1 MPSACDNVKGLAD
14 TPTLFGVDG
23 LVAVVT
29 GGGTGTSIRSRN
41 HSLHPT
47 LPRVVFARCAR
58 HSPHH
63 SPICAGIGL
72 MIAKALEHNGA
83 VVYIVGRRLQVL
95 EEAAREHSVRASSF
109 GIMRS
114 AAVRTPPG

>member
-1 MPSACDNVKGLAD
+1 MPSACDTVKGLAD
-14 TPTLFGVDG
+14 TPTLFGVEG

-29 GGGTGTSIRSRN
+29 GGGTGTSIRSKN
-41 HSLHPT
+41 HSFDPT
-47 LPRVVFARCAR
+47 LLRVVFARCAR
-58 HSPHH
+58 Y

-95 EEAAREHSVRASSF
+95 EEAAREHSVRASSSRTR

-114 AAVRTPPG
+114 AAVRALPG